1 VVDFG
6 GMTAQF
12 PSFLRRGT
20 DMIINGFIFNILEL
34 AKLQFFY
41 SNAICGAKIHKKNH
55 PAKQNGLFSYNC
67 H

>member
-1 VVDFG
+1 
-6 GMTAQF
+6 
-12 PSFLRRGT
+12 
-20 DMIINGFIFNILEL
+20 MIINGFIFNILEL